1 MADLEYQCHW
11 GWVWS
16 WQGGLSVVSVNGMKV
31 NCRFLNA
38 PMILSWVCWRFWR
51 LFLFRADIASRLYAM
66 LRWRRSG
73 HCDGRRRDSHVIQR
87 WAGSAETRWFDF
99 VKVQKTR
106 VQPWTTTISSQQ
118 RNSSYLWTLRLGSLR
133 YVLLAPRRWFM
144 SLWLSRQS
152 HLWTGSSERGCVCRT
167 DLCPCVRRAHAFSWS
182 QNNLTTGSISA
193 AISHSGWKAIQF

>member
-31 NCRFLNA
+31 NCGFSNA

-66 LRWRRSG
+66 LRWRSG
-73 HCDGRRRDSHVIQR
+73 HCDGRRRDSHVIRR

-99 VKVQKTR
+99 VKVPENRKQKTENQSSAMDNNHLKSAKEFELPVDSEAR
-106 VQPWTTTISSQQ
+106 VIKVRPSCSSALVYVALAVPSITFVDRKLGKRVCLQD
-118 RNSSYLWTLRLGSLR
+118 WPVPLRQASTCFF
-133 YVLLAPRRWFM
+133 VKP
-144 SLWLSRQS
+144 
-152 HLWTGSSERGCVCRT
+152 E
-167 DLCPCVRRAHAFSWS
+167 
-182 QNNLTTGSISA
+182 
-193 AISHSGWKAIQF
+193 